1 MTVQIR
7 NAEQVDLL
15 KADFQHRNE
24 PNFAWRAA
32 CSMFMVLPGLRGF
45 WPMSAFD
52 SGGDAY
58 DQSGHN
64 HHLGYN
70 GNPTYNAYDL
80 APYIDL
86 DGTGDYLDR
95 ADEVD
100 LDIIGNETYVA
111 AAIQGLTLGGW
122 FWRDTDQAQG
132 LIGKALGGGGL
143 FAYSLQNSAIAN
155 QIRFEIWDAGGVS
168 RTANAIS
175 AGTGIWEFLVG
186 RFDPNGNEVSVFID
200 GTETAAAVPGA
211 TTIRNTGASLAVGN
225 TAGNVLDG
233 RASLCFLC
241 AAALPDVT
249 IFSLYQQSRR
259 LFYV

>member
-7 NAEQVDLL
+7 NAEMVDLL

-32 CSMFMVLPGLRGF
+32 CSMFMALPGLRGF
-45 WPMSAFD
+45 WPMSAFNSLAATWD
-52 SGGDAY
+52 LSGNGR
-58 DQSGHN
+58 Q
-64 HHLGYN
+64 LTYN

-95 ADEVD
+95 ADEAG
-100 LDIIGNETYVA
+100 LDIIGNEAYVA

-122 FWRDTDQAQG
+122 FWRDVARAQG
-132 LIGKALGGGGL
+132 MIGKFGVGTDAYRIYNNGG
-143 FAYSLQNSAIAN
+143 NT
-155 QIRFEIWDAGGVS
+155 IRFDFFDAGVVG
-168 RTANAIS
+168 RTVDGTS
-175 AGTGIWEFLVG
+175 AGTGLWEFIVG
-186 RFDPNGNEVSVFID
+186 RFEPNNDELNITIN
-200 GTETAAAVPGA
+200 GTETSAAVPVG
-211 TTIRNTGASLAVGN
+211 TTIRNGTAPFGVGN
-225 TAGNVLDG
+225 IITNPLDG

-241 AAALPDVT
+241 VSSLPDVT
-249 IFSLYQQSRR
+249 LFSLYEQTRR